1 MLISVNSPS
10 RFLRTHQV
18 CPGLSRCVRLCVQP
32 RVCECIGVPQ
42 ATCKLRNP
50 SRTAAVNEMRF
61 QFFLTCS
68 SAGCWAERTEVHK
81 AASLGQAS
89 QLEELIQGGASVN
102 MVAVDSITPLHEACL
117 HGQAKCVQLLLEA
130 GAQVSHR
137 RSNVIY
143 SRSNCRSNK

>member
-1 MLISVNSPS
+1 M
-10 RFLRTHQV
+10 
-18 CPGLSRCVRLCVQP
+18 
-32 RVCECIGVPQ
+32 
-42 ATCKLRNP
+42 
-50 SRTAAVNEMRF
+50 
-61 QFFLTCS
+61 
-68 SAGCWAERTEVHK
+68 HK

-102 MVAVDSITPLHEACL
+102 MVAVDSITPLHEASL

>member
-1 MLISVNSPS
+1 MLIYVNSPS
-10 RFLRTHQV
+10 RFLRTHQDT
-18 CPGLSRCVRLCVQP
+18 PGLSWCVLVCSSLRSAPGLRVYRCST
-32 RVCECIGVPQ
+32 G
-42 ATCKLRNP
+42 KLRNP

-143 SRSNCRSNK
+143 SRSN

>member
-1 MLISVNSPS
+1 M
-10 RFLRTHQV
+10 
-18 CPGLSRCVRLCVQP
+18 
-32 RVCECIGVPQ
+32 
-42 ATCKLRNP
+42 
-50 SRTAAVNEMRF
+50 
-61 QFFLTCS
+61 
-68 SAGCWAERTEVHK
+68 HK

-137 RSNVIY
+137 HSMLACQTVDHM
-143 SRSNCRSNK
+143 S